1 MVLGPTTE
9 VYRVATGSYNQN
21 MAEIKTVGVKELKN
35 KLSAYLR
42 EVRAGVR
49 VLVSDRETVIAELHE
64 PYLDRS
70 ATSSLDPPL
79 SDWVKSGAVQLP
91 LIEKKKLEKS
101 PVHKTDGT
109 SVKLLDQDRGEA
121 GS

>member
-1 MVLGPTTE
+1 MK
-9 VYRVATGSYNQN
+9 
-21 MAEIKTVGVKELKN
+21 EIRTVGVKDLKN

-49 VLVSDRETVIAELHE
+49 VLVSDRDTVVAELHE

-70 ATSSLDPPL
+70 VTASLNPPL
-79 SDWVKSGAVQLP
+79 SDWARSRVVRIPSSEKRELP
-91 LIEKKKLEKS
+91 TS
-101 PVHKTDGT
+101 PVRKPDGT
-109 SVKLLDQDRGEA
+109 SLKLLDQDRGEA